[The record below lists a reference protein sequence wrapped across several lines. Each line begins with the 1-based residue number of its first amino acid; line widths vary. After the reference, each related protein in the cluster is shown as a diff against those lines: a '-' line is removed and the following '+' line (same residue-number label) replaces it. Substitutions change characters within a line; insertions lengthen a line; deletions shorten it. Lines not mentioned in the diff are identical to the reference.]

1 MHCFEIKIPC
11 KTIPWKHQIPPAY
24 ALKQIQNASIN
35 RDRTMSQAWQ
45 VHQNIKN
52 ASRQSP
58 EALANLELHDV
69 PKPVPGP
76 KETLIRIHAGL

>member
-1 MHCFEIKIPC
+1 
-11 KTIPWKHQIPPAY
+11 
-24 ALKQIQNASIN
+24 
-35 RDRTMSQAWQ
+35 MSQAWE

-76 KETLIRIHAGL
+76 KAALIRVHAGM